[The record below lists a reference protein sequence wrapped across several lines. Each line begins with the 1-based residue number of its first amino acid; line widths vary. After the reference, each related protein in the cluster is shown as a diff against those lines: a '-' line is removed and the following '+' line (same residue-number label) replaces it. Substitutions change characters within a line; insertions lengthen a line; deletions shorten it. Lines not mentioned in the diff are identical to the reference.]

1 MTIYDGAPYFNLILT
16 GPKGVGKT
24 TIGRMIGQRLG
35 VEVFD
40 LETEIMTREGQPA
53 DEIRALFGEARL
65 KALEAAAIGDLALR
79 RQSVLIIPGT
89 AMLEETNRTRLAE
102 SGVILCL
109 TCPLNEQLRRLHA
122 ARGAWLHNPYN
133 RATMLSRLKREH
145 AVTTLGL
152 TTLDTSR
159 LTTEEAV
166 SAAIEFWREHS
177 AV

>member
-1 MTIYDGAPYFNLILT
+1 MTLYDGAPYFNLILT

-24 TIGRMIGQRLG
+24 TIGRMLGRRLG
-35 VEVFD
+35 VEVID

-65 KALEAAAIGDLALR
+65 KALEAAAISDLALR
-79 RQSVLIIPGT
+79 RQSVLIIPGA
-89 AMLEETNRTRLAE
+89 AMLDETNRSRLAE
-102 SGVILCL
+102 SGAILCL

-122 ARGAWLHNPYN
+122 ARGAWFHNPYN

-145 AVTTLGL
+145 AVTALGL

-159 LTTEEAV
+159 LSTDEAV
-166 SAAIEFWREHS
+166 SAAVEFWREHS
-177 AV
+177 IV

>member
-1 MTIYDGAPYFNLILT
+1 MTLYDGAPYFNLILT

-24 TIGRMIGQRLG
+24 TIGRLIGSRLA
-35 VEVFD
+35 VDVFD
-40 LETEIMTREGQPA
+40 LETEILAREGQSA

-65 KALEAAAIGDLALR
+65 KALESAAIGELVLR

-89 AMLEETNRTRLAE
+89 AMLEETNRSRLAE

-109 TCPLNEQLRRLHA
+109 TCPLNELLRRLHA
-122 ARGAWLHNPYN
+122 ARGAWFHNPYN
-133 RATMLSRLKREH
+133 RATMLSRLKREQT
-145 AVTTLGL
+145 VTTLGL

-159 LTTEEAV
+159 LAVEAAAD
-166 SAAIEFWREHS
+166 AAIEFWRERT